1 MTVNIAVGC
10 VVFGDAKRSHDL
22 VGGGWIAKIEKKIDH
37 FFFLF

>member
-22 VGGGWIAKIEKKIDH
+22 VGGG
-37 FFFLF
+37 